1 MGREINGKSKK
12 NISRNKYF
20 EDINTEKGSL
30 LFKKDKPIRFLAE
43 MRMFPKWECW

>member
-1 MGREINGKSKK
+1 METQKK

-20 EDINTEKGSL
+20 EDINTEKGHYY
-30 LFKKDKPIRFLAE
+30 FKTDEPILFLAE